1 MEIKH
6 KAKIH
11 PSPPPSSSS
20 SVFKLLPAAILALA
34 SLLSLDDREVLAY
47 MIARSIQSSALITS
61 TRVSRKKSTKKPSIN
76 AGNSNVTT
84 TTTTTTTTYHKT
96 PLFSCDCFYC
106 YTAYWCR
113 WDSSPNR
120 ELIHQAIEAFEDHL
134 TNGEKPKKNNGRG
147 KRRDRIGR
155 QGSISTD
162 NNKTLPVIHCPTSV
176 ADECVDVA
184 LSPVVED
191 EGSMVKEVEENGP
204 VVEDVG
210 GGEHQKGLA
219 TKVLPDVLGFFNSR
233 LWSLWSPNL

>member
-6 KAKIH
+6 KGKIH
-11 PSPPPSSSS
+11 PSPSSSTPSSSS
-20 SVFKLLPAAILALA
+20 SVFKLLPAAILALV

-47 MIARSIQSSALITS
+47 MIARSIQSSAFTS
-61 TRVSRKKSTKKPSIN
+61 PRVSRKKSTKKPSIN
-76 AGNSNVTT
+76 GGNSNVTT
-84 TTTTTTTTYHKT
+84 THHKT
-96 PLFSCDCFYC
+96 PMFSCDCFYC

-134 TNGEKPKKNNGRG
+134 TNGEKPKKNTGRG

-155 QGSISTD
+155 QATD
-162 NNKTLPVIHCPTSV
+162 RTLPVVQCLPPV
-176 ADECVDVA
+176 ADECVDVP
-184 LSPVVED
+184 LSPEREAAVEV
-191 EGSMVKEVEENGP
+191 EGSSVKEVEESGP
-204 VVEDVG
+204 VEEVG
-210 GGEHQKGLA
+210 GGGGGGDHQKGLA

>member
-1 MEIKH
+1 
-6 KAKIH
+6 
-11 PSPPPSSSS
+11 
-20 SVFKLLPAAILALA
+20 
-34 SLLSLDDREVLAY
+34 
-47 MIARSIQSSALITS
+47 MIARSIQSSAFTS
-61 TRVSRKKSTKKPSIN
+61 ATRVSRKKSTKKPSIN
-76 AGNSNVTT
+76 TGNSNVVTT
-84 TTTTTTTTYHKT
+84 TTTTTNTTYHKT

-134 TNGEKPKKNNGRG
+134 TNGEKPKKNTGRG

-155 QGSISTD
+155 QGSTD
-162 NNKTLPVIHCPTSV
+162 NKTLPVVHCPTSV
-176 ADECVDVA
+176 NDECVDVP

-191 EGSMVKEVEENGP
+191 EGSVVKEVEESGP

>member
-6 KAKIH
+6 KGKIH
-11 PSPPPSSSS
+11 PSPSSSPPSSSS
-20 SVFKLLPAAILALA
+20 SVFKLLPTAILALV

-47 MIARSIQSSALITS
+47 MIARSIQSSAFTS
-61 TRVSRKKSTKKPSIN
+61 TRVSRKKSTRKASIN
-76 AGNSNVTT
+76 GGNGNV

-96 PLFSCDCFYC
+96 PMFSCDCFYC

-155 QGSISTD
+155 QETG
-162 NNKTLPVIHCPTSV
+162 KTLPVIQCPPPV
-176 ADECVDVA
+176 ADECVDVP
-184 LSPVVED
+184 LLTERGPTVEA
-191 EGSMVKEVEENGP
+191 EGSPVKEVEESGP
-204 VVEDVG
+204 VEEVG
-210 GGEHQKGLA
+210 GGGDHEKGLG
-219 TKVLPDVLGFFNSR
+219 TKVLPDVLGFLNSR